1 MNKKKIGTGLIALA
15 LVGVVGVGGSL
26 AWFTDNDA
34 ATNVFTTNH
43 VEINIDETT
52 TETENA
58 TKDENG
64 ITYSHVEPG
73 DKISK
78 NVTVTK
84 AANSEDAWVRL
95 VIRVTGD
102 KVVTALTDNDTTN
115 DIVFKKGETE
125 LELTWTPVTNDE
137 NKVVAATAT
146 YDTDASLV
154 GADAS
159 WNPFTHVQVPT
170 TWGNH
175 FADATFTVELTAE
188 AVQYDNNTQGFDAEG
203 VVVEQYTAQ

>member
-1 MNKKKIGTGLIALA
+1 MNKKKLGTGLVTLA
-15 LVGVVGVGGSL
+15 LVGVVGIGGSL
-26 AWFTDNDA
+26 AWFTDNDV

-52 TETENA
+52 TEKENVTENG
-58 TKDENG
+58 NG
-64 ITYSHVEPG
+64 FTYSHVEPG
-73 DKISK
+73 DSISK

-95 VIRVTGD
+95 VIKVTGD
-102 KVVTALTDNDTTN
+102 KVVAALTDEDTTN
-115 DIVFKKGETE
+115 DIVFKNGETE
-125 LELTWTPVTNDE
+125 LNLTWAPVYDDE
-137 NKVVAATAT
+137 QKLVAATAT
-146 YDTDASLV
+146 YDADVSLV

-170 TWGNH
+170 TWGNYY
-175 FADATFTVELTAE
+175 ADATFTVELTAE
-188 AVQYDNNTQGFDAEG
+188 AVQYDNNNQGFDAEG